1 MVEDGKTLCVN
12 VDIDTIR
19 FYNQL
24 YGIKLIDDNEIWEIG
39 IPRLLN
45 FFSENSIKANFFAIG
60 SDLDTDSKVYDK
72 NLIFKN
78 VKLCENILSNGHS
91 INSHSYHHNYQLINS
106 TSEYIE
112 NDLNKNQEILKKI
125 TGKNNKIFRAP
136 GYFINKKIYN
146 VLEKLN
152 INISSSYLPSTPYI
166 LLKNIIILK
175 NSLLGKKTESI
186 KFKGIF
192 NSFQKRKI
200 HYNKINKIYEFP
212 ISVIPYL
219 DIPFV
224 GTFLSYMGDIG
235 LKYLGYINNQ
245 KNINLEFHVI
255 DFLEAEDL
263 KNNNILK
270 KYQPDLNIPYSFKKK
285 IYKAW
290 FNKLL
295 QNRKNLKIE
304 EIIK

>member
-1 MVEDGKTLCVN
+1 MIENDKTLCVN

-24 YGIKLIDDNEIWEIG
+24 YGIKLKDDNEIWEIG
-39 IPRLLN
+39 IPRLLD

-60 SDLDTDSKVYDK
+60 SDIDIDSNVYDK
-72 NLIFKN
+72 NYIFKN
-78 VKLCENILSNGHS
+78 IRLCENILSNGHS

-106 TSEYIE
+106 SSNYIE
-112 NDLNKNQEILKKI
+112 EDLSKNQEILKKF

-136 GYFINKKIYN
+136 GYFINQKIYN

-186 KFKGIF
+186 KFKGVF

-200 HYNKINKIYEFP
+200 HYNKKNNIFEFP

-224 GTFLSYMGDIG
+224 GTFLSYLGNVG
-235 LKYLGYINNQ
+235 LKYFSYINNQ

-255 DFLEAEDL
+255 DFLEAKDL
-263 KNNNILK
+263 KNNKLLK
-270 KYQPDLNIPYSFKKK
+270 NYQTDLNIPYSVKKQ

-290 FNKLL
+290 FDKLL
-295 QNRKNLKIE
+295 QSRKNLKIE